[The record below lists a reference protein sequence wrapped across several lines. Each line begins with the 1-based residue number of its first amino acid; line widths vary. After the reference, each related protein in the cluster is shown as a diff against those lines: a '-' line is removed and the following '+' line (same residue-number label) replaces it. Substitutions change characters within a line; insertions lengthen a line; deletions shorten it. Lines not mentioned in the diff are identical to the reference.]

1 MSWTHLIETVKNTY
15 NVQEQKPLVEK
26 KESDQPK
33 STEQKSSQQVNN
45 SKRVDVLVQEA
56 MMPHLYDLNKHLKPK
71 LKKQPVKKTEP
82 AKKKGKPKKAR

>member
-45 SKRVDVLVQEA
+45 SKRVDVLV
-56 MMPHLYDLNKHLKPK
+56 
-71 LKKQPVKKTEP
+71 
-82 AKKKGKPKKAR
+82 